1 MNDTILKQAQQIKSQ
16 HISGDL
22 TSAQYFAK
30 MASFGKK
37 YNLSVFKIETELNKL
52 TGEAQQITRPQNV
65 RRNEVKQISELP

>member
-22 TSAQYFAK
+22 TSTQYFAK

-52 TGEAQQITRPQNV
+52 TGEAQ
-65 RRNEVKQISELP
+65 